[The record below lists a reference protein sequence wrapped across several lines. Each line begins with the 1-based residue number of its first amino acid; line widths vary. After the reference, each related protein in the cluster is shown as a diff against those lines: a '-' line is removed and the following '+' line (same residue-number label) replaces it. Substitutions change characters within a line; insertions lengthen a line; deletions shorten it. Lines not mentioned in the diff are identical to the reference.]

1 MKTITNIIITL
12 IVALSLQSCTSWR
25 LSTGTSYPYSNL
37 PQIGQRVK
45 ALWGNS
51 WWDAVIVDVSNNQYY
66 IHYEGY
72 GNSYDSW
79 VTIDKIQY
87 TPMNASTGGQIGQ
100 RIRALWGSKW
110 YDAVI
115 LDSRNNQFY
124 IHYEGESSSYDEW
137 VTPDRVQFSNFN
149 SNSTSTYYV
158 GQLVKVEQRGIWYD
172 ATIVQVGNNQYY
184 IKYTNYN
191 ESEWVPINRI
201 RLR

>member
-1 MKTITNIIITL
+1 MKIIAIIL
-12 IVALSLQSCTSWR
+12 ILAFSFQSCTPLR
-25 LSTGTSYPYSNL
+25 VSTGSSYPSQNL

-45 ALWGNS
+45 VSWKNS
-51 WWDAVIVDVSNNQYY
+51 WYDATIIDVRNNEYY

-72 GNSYDSW
+72 STSYDEW
-79 VTIDKIQY
+79 VTLNRIQY
-87 TPMNASTGGQIGQ
+87 TSTGFLTGGQIGQ
-100 RIRALWGSKW
+100 RVRALWGSKW

-115 LDSRNNQFY
+115 LDSRNNQYY

-149 SNSTSTYYV
+149 SNSTFTYYV

-191 ESEWVPINRI
+191 EYEWVPINRI
-201 RLR
+201 RL